1 MQQPSSQD
9 SDNQESMPINLPP
22 SDSPPPI
29 PQARRY
35 RTVSLQAQEKSPGR
49 PWGIASVV
57 VAALGCLPLL
67 VYGFNCLIIL
77 ESPYQGNLLLIVGM
91 GFLGFF
97 VHVFALIAAIVAMSM
112 RSQALGMLGL
122 LGNGLIL
129 GIILIAGFVA
139 IVF

>member
-1 MQQPSSQD
+1 
-9 SDNQESMPINLPP
+9 
-22 SDSPPPI
+22 
-29 PQARRY
+29 
-35 RTVSLQAQEKSPGR
+35 
-49 PWGIASVV
+49 
-57 VAALGCLPLL
+57 
-67 VYGFNCLIIL
+67 
-77 ESPYQGNLLLIVGM
+77 M

-112 RSQALGMLGL
+112 RSQVPGMLGL